1 MGHCAAEAY
10 EVDGKIKISA
20 ILVVIL
26 DVIENSV

>member
-1 MGHCAAEAY
+1 MGYCAAEAY
-10 EVDGKIKISA
+10 EADGKIKIFA